1 MKPYTYLLKCI
12 PTQELYYGVRYSAKC
27 KPEDFWNSYFTS
39 SKIIAKRIEQFGKD
53 SFQFEIRQTFD
64 DPYKARLWENKV
76 IQRMKMV
83 EDSRFL
89 NQSDGIHYQ
98 FRSTNEGKKFFHN
111 PTTKEYSL
119 FFLENAPDG
128 WILQGMPKSNSMK
141 EAVRKFQQNYTR
153 TAEHQAN
160 LSASTSAACSKFKD
174 MTLEERYGDE
184 RAAEIKLNMSTAQS
198 GRESSLKGKT
208 YEEIM
213 GKEKAAALL
222 KKKSTL
228 QTGDKNFGTIKK
240 GSTYE
245 ETFGKEKANK
255 LKAAKSKPNLKNRKT
270 FVIHTKD
277 GNHIIVSSLRELYQL
292 CAQNDEKKGGL
303 YATLSKNNK
312 TRKGNWITLFE

>member
-27 KPEDFWNSYFTS
+27 KPEDFWSSYFTS

-98 FRSTNEGKKFFHN
+98 FRSTNKGKKFFHN
-111 PTTKEYSL
+111 PITKEYSL
-119 FFLENAPDG
+119 FFPENAPDG

-141 EAVRKFQQNYTR
+141 EAVRNFQLNYTR

-160 LSASTSAACSKFKD
+160 LTANASAACAKFKD
-174 MTLEERYGDE
+174 KTLEERYGDK
-184 RAAEIKLNMSTAQS
+184 RAAEIKLNISKAQT
-198 GRESSLKGKT
+198 GKESPFKGKT

-213 GKEKAAALL
+213 GKEKADMLIKA
-222 KKKSTL
+222 KSDL
-228 QTGDKNFGTIKK
+228 CTGNKNFGIIKK

-245 ETFGKEKANK
+245 ETFGKEKAKK
-255 LKAAKSKPNLKNRKT
+255 LKAAKSKPNLKNQKT
-270 FVIHTKD
+270 FIIHTD
-277 GNHIIVSSLRELYQL
+277 AGEHIEVATLKGINDWCE
-292 CAQNDEKKGGL
+292 QNNEKKGRL
-303 YATLSKNNK
+303 YRTLNEGNR
-312 TRKGNWITLFE
+312 TRKGNWITLK